1 MRAEIQQLLNER
13 PELRQFIRQN
23 PIWYRKLG
31 RDPSLIPALEKE
43 ANFFYGKT
51 IPQRVEKMQNHL
63 GLAMMMIEMLKMG
76 QQTVAQAAQGPL
88 Q

>member
-1 MRAEIQQLLNER
+1 MEIQQLLNER

-31 RDPSLIPALEKE
+31 RDPSLIPELEKE

-76 QQTVAQAAQGPL
+76 QQTVAQAQGPL